1 MEFKDKIY
9 YSKILLAGL
18 VVIFCNFL
26 TILNYFLNFGHA
38 QAYGVAFGW
47 AILIPYYFLLNWRLS
62 EKQIT
67 ELGGKK
73 KILLEG
79 IGGYVT
85 FWVSSWALSYI
96 FLHNILWPQYYTPEL
111 LKPPFF
117 AGMPYYVTSLVI
129 LGISFSLSATSSLL
143 SRKIM
148 DVNRL
153 KRYSKEIKK
162 FKELEKQVK
171 ETGDKKAAIKLKRK
185 QKYIEKITR
194 TVMWQRM
201 KPMLIY
207 MGPFM
212 VLFFVLNSTFG
223 WATCAMFPFNITKIP
238 LLNMFIQPPPGVGTP
253 LPYGLPLSYVSWYI
267 VSSFGFTTLIQK
279 LLGLR
284 FDQ

>member
-1 MEFKDKIY
+1 M
-9 YSKILLAGL
+9 
-18 VVIFCNFL
+18 VTIFCNFL
-26 TILNYFLNFGHA
+26 TILDYFLGFGHA

-47 AILIPYYFLLNWRLS
+47 GILIPYFLLLNWRLS
-62 EKQIT
+62 EKQI
-67 ELGGKK
+67 EKLGGKR
-73 KILLEG
+73 KIFLEG
-79 IGGYVT
+79 IGGYIT
-85 FWVSSWALSYI
+85 FWVSTWALSYT
-96 FLHNILWPQYYTPEL
+96 FLHYLLWPQYYVPEL
-111 LKPPFF
+111 LGPPFF
-117 AGMPYYVTSLVI
+117 AGAPYWITSILI

-148 DVNRL
+148 DVKRL

-162 FKELEKQVK
+162 FKDLEKHVR
-171 ETGDKKAAIKLKRK
+171 ETGDHKSAIKLKRK

-212 VLFFVLNSTFG
+212 ILFFILNTTFG
-223 WATCAMFPFNITKIP
+223 QTTCAMFPFNIVEVP
-238 LLNMFIQPPPGVGTP
+238 LLNWFIRPPIPPELGHFVA
-253 LPYGLPLSYVSWYI
+253 LPYGLALSYVSWYI

-284 FDQ
+284 FEQ